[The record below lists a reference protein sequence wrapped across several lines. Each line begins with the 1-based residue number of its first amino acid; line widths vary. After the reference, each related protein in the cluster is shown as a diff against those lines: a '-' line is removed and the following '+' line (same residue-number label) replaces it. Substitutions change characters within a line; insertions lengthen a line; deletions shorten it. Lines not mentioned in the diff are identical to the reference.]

1 MSPVIRFCLD
11 LFRRCEIRL
20 ALERIYI
27 IAKLLDP
34 FIPLYPDLDFV
45 FFFSSICFSFFRYTV
60 GRSSST
66 LLDVHR
72 LPLLYALYRFH

>member
-45 FFFSSICFSFFRYTV
+45 FFSLRSVSVFSDI
-60 GRSSST
+60 
-66 LLDVHR
+66 L
-72 LPLLYALYRFH
+72 